1 MRSIIILILLI
12 SFNLF
17 AQTSFE
23 FLKLDGSARS
33 AALGGAF
40 VSNNDD
46 PSVIFYN
53 PASVHFVESGKA
65 SFGYLKHLLD
75 VNSGFINYVREF
87 GAIGK
92 LGIGLT
98 YTNYGDFEL
107 LDEFGFSS
115 GNFSANDF
123 GIIANYSNFLRNNI
137 SYGLNVK
144 FLYSNIHDVN
154 SIALATDFGFLYYNQ
169 EKQFSMGL
177 SALNVGRQIK
187 SYYSKK
193 EKLPLDVRFGFSKK
207 LEHTPFKL
215 YLEFT
220 RLNDSNGNIFSRFNN
235 FIFGGE
241 LFTSNVLTI
250 RFGYNNERRK
260 ELKVGTTTG
269 TEGFNLG
276 LGINIDKFRFDYGL
290 SSFGKIGSLH
300 RVNLVTTL

>member
-1 MRSIIILILLI
+1 MRLLI
-12 SFNLF
+12 VLISLISINLF

-40 VSNNDD
+40 VSNYDD

-53 PASVHFVESGKA
+53 PSAVQFVESGKA

-75 VNSGFINYVREF
+75 VNSGFISYVKEF
-87 GAIGK
+87 ESIGK
-92 LGIGLT
+92 LGLGVT
-98 YTNYGDFEL
+98 YTNYGDFAL
-107 LDEFGFSS
+107 LDEFGFSQ
-115 GNFSANDF
+115 GNFSASDF
-123 GIIANYSNFLRNNI
+123 GLIANYSNQLRERI

-144 FLYSNIHDVN
+144 FLYSSIHNVN
-154 SIALATDFGFLYYNQ
+154 SVALATDFGFLYYDM
-169 EKQFSMGL
+169 EKQFSVGL
-177 SALNVGRQIK
+177 SALNIGSQIK

-193 EKLPLDVRFGFSKK
+193 EKLPLDVRFGLSKK

-215 YLEFT
+215 HLEFT
-220 RLNDSNGNIFSRFNN
+220 KLNESNGNFFSRFNN

-290 SSFGKIGSLH
+290 SSLGKIGSLH